1 MTKKYGHAL
10 VIGKFYPPHNGHIHM
25 ISGAEKL
32 ADRVTVLVYSN
43 QYQSITVDQKVNWI
57 RESFKD
63 VPNVRIE
70 PVINDV
76 YDDYVDLNIW
86 EAHNHIMHA
95 KLRELY
101 PNEEERTI
109 NVVVSSEAYGAQM
122 AEDFPNCAAE
132 IVDLDR
138 AAFPISGTA
147 CRDDLYGN
155 WKYLPLGTRR
165 GLIPRVIVLGAESTG
180 TTTLALALAEHY
192 GARYV
197 PEYGRE
203 YTVEWLSRLQ
213 RENPTATMEDLNWE
227 VKDFNL
233 IGNRQTVLEDAAANQ
248 LEGFP
253 LVLGDTDAFATAIWE
268 ARYVPETKWEDNILK
283 PYATNLPSRNLYLL
297 TDHVG
302 VDFEEDGY
310 RDGEAIRADMSQT
323 FEDAL
328 TKTGKSWVLLRGTHE
343 ERMKVAVKMIDR
355 LLLDRATF
363 K

>member
-1 MTKKYGHAL
+1 MAKKYGHAL
-10 VIGKFYPPHNGHIHM
+10 VIGKFYPPHNGHVHM
-25 ISGAEKL
+25 ITGAEKL

-43 QYQSITVDQKVNWI
+43 QYQSITVHQKVAWL

-63 VPNVRIE
+63 LPNVRIE
-70 PVINDV
+70 PVINDI
-76 YDDYVDLNIW
+76 YDDYDDLNIW

-101 PNEEERTI
+101 PNENERAI

-138 AAFPISGTA
+138 IAFPISGTA

-155 WKYLPLGTRR
+155 WKYLPIGTRR
-165 GLIPRVIVLGAESTG
+165 GLIPRVIVVGAESTG
-180 TTTLALALAEHY
+180 TTTLSMALAEHY

-197 PEYGRE
+197 PEYGRQ
-203 YTVEWLSRLQ
+203 YTEEWLDRLK
-213 RENPTATMEDLNWE
+213 ETDPSATMDDLHWE
-227 VKDFNL
+227 VKDFDL
-233 IGNRQTVLEDAAANQ
+233 IGETQTRLEEQAANQ

-253 LVLGDTDAFATAIWE
+253 LVVGDTDAFATAIWE
-268 ARYVPETKWEDNILK
+268 ARYIPATRWEDTIIK
-283 PYATNLPSRNLYLL
+283 PYAVELPARNLYLL
-297 TDHVG
+297 TDHNG
-302 VDFEEDGY
+302 VEFEDDGY
-310 RDGEAIRADMSQT
+310 RDGEAIRAEMSQT

-328 TKTGKSWVLLRGTHE
+328 TKTGKSWALVSGTPE
-343 ERMKVAVKMIDR
+343 ERMKIAVKMVDR
-355 LLLDRATF
+355 LLLDRETF